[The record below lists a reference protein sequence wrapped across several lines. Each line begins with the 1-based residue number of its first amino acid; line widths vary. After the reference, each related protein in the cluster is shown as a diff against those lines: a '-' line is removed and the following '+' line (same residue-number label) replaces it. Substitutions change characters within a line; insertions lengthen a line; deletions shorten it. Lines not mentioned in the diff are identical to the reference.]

1 MLFASTVEYYAAAVF
16 ALAAACVGGALVC
29 MLCVRIPESG
39 PGSYGRG
46 KKAKDREWEI
56 NGDEFE
62 REEEMGGR
70 GRNRKVKRVESMS
83 VGGSAFTLRS
93 SHDGQTGVSR
103 AA

>member
-1 MLFASTVEYYAAAVF
+1 MHV
-16 ALAAACVGGALVC
+16 
-29 MLCVRIPESG
+29 VRQNPRIWA
-39 PGSYGRG
+39 RFIWKG

-62 REEEMGGR
+62 REEGMGGR

-93 SHDGQTGVSR
+93 SHDGQTEVSR

>member
-39 PGSYGRG
+39 SPLFRRG
-46 KKAKDREWEI
+46 KKAEDREREI

-62 REEEMGGR
+62 REEGIGGR
-70 GRNRKVKRVESMS
+70 GRNRKVKRVESMN
-83 VGGSAFTLRS
+83 VGGSAFTLGS
-93 SHDGQTGVSR
+93 SYDGETGVSR